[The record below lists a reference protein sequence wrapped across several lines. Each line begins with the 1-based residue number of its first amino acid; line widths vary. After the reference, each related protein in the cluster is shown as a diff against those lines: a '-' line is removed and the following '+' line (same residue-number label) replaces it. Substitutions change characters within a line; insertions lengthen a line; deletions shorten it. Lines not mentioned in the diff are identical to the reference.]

1 MTCDLDNNMDD
12 YDLLIMK
19 VVAHDDEA
27 AYYKLFNQFYTPLCV
42 YAFRY
47 IRSMQ
52 TREDIVQD
60 VFLKLWNDRKSIQIT
75 SSIRTYLIVA
85 TKNHCLNYIQRKE
98 LELTYEQTLINEF
111 SETSSDSELYSLS
124 ELQQMIDG
132 AIAKLPE
139 KYRLVFEMSR
149 FQNLTYREIA
159 EQQGISVKTVEAHMS
174 KALSML
180 RSELKEYFIF
190 LIIFYHIDKF

>member
-1 MTCDLDNNMDD
+1 MTCDIDNSMDD

-19 VVAHDDEA
+19 VVANDDEA

-47 IRSMQ
+47 VRSMQ

-75 SSIRTYLIVA
+75 SSIRTYLLVA
-85 TKNHCLNYIQRKE
+85 TKNHCLNYLQRKE
-98 LELTYEQTLINEF
+98 LELSYEQSLLKEF
-111 SETSSDSELYSLS
+111 CETSSEDGLYSLS
-124 ELQQMIDG
+124 ELQSMIDK
-132 AIAKLPE
+132 AIANLPE
-139 KYRLVFEMSR
+139 KYRKIFEMSR

-159 EQQGISVKTVEAHMS
+159 EQEGISVKTVEAYMS
-174 KALSML
+174 KSLAIL
-180 RSELKEYFIF
+180 RTELKEYFIF
-190 LIIFYHIDKF
+190 LIIFYQIDKF